1 MNRALKCI
9 TLMILL
15 IFSFKIFLQ
24 PSFAAEQ
31 QKKAYE
37 HIEITEEEFN
47 KQKLKVKKK
56 IKKVQEEKNGNPETV
71 IPKTMTKTV
80 SSYKKEFN
88 SGPPKKLQELP
99 KFDPSIYNDPVFDKV
114 KVDIKTGK
122 VLWLPEDGS
131 VKPFIADSTTPL
143 ELHEYEMLDLDR
155 SLKIGLHRSTKIKS
169 AIEQIN
175 LAVAQYEQV
184 KTVKNATLQLD
195 GIGQLQ
201 GPSNSI
207 DLVIPG
213 IVNEKLVFSRDYN
226 IVGQLSLQQ
235 LITTFGR
242 IEHNIAAS
250 FINIKA
256 TQEKMET
263 EKSNVVFSVKQSFYY
278 VLKMEA
284 LIRVAV
290 DYVNQSKDYLNN
302 AYSLYKNGMV
312 SRYDVVR
319 SELSVSEAM
328 QSLVTAKMNFMLANA
343 NYLYNLDYGHDY
355 TFHLVAREKNVLK
368 DSVKLDDLYVSGL
381 TNRHEIKE
389 LDENIR
395 AAKELLEAARKN
407 NTPSVYLS
415 GQYNQM
421 TKTSV
426 SEEYSWNVGL
436 SVSIPVLDGGIRE
449 AKIKEAESNIR
460 YAEIAMDSLQK
471 QIKLQIEQ
479 SFLKLKEAKVIFK
492 AALKDVQTSEEGY
505 RMSKIRYKNG
515 LSTTV
520 EMEDS
525 IRTLNR
531 SSVNFIDAIC
541 NYRIALAELEN
552 SIGRDFTP
560 EELEKFGGIQS
571 EK

>member
-1 MNRALKCI
+1 MKRALKCI
-9 TLMILL
+9 TILIVL
-15 IFSFKIFLQ
+15 VFSLKSFLL
-24 PSFAAEQ
+24 PSFAEDRE
-31 QKKAYE
+31 KKAYE
-37 HIEITEEEFN
+37 HVEMTEKDFN
-47 KQKLKVKKK
+47 KKNTEIKTHLIKVLKNKPEKS
-56 IKKVQEEKNGNPETV
+56 KVVSPEANS
-71 IPKTMTKTV
+71 V
-80 SSYKKEFN
+80 SSESKFEM
-88 SGPPKKLQELP
+88 GPPKKLKELP

-114 KVDIKTGK
+114 KVDMKTGK
-122 VLWLPEDGS
+122 ILWLPDDGS
-131 VKPFIADSTTPL
+131 VKPFVADATTPP
-143 ELHEYEMLDLDR
+143 ELHNYEILDIDQ

-169 AIEQIN
+169 AVEQIN

-195 GIGQLQ
+195 GVAQLQ

-207 DLVIPG
+207 DLIIPG
-213 IVNEKLVFSRDYN
+213 IVNEKLIFSRDYN
-226 IVGQLSLQQ
+226 IAGQLSLQQ

-250 FINIKA
+250 FINIRA
-256 TQEKMET
+256 TQEKMQT
-263 EKSNVVFSVKQSFYY
+263 EKSNVIYSIKQSFYY

-328 QSLVTAKMNFMLANA
+328 QSLVTSKMNYMLANS
-343 NYLYNLDYGHDY
+343 NFLFNLDYGQEY
-355 TFHLVAREKNVLK
+355 TFNLIAREKNILK
-368 DSVKLDDLYVSGL
+368 DNVKLNDLYASGL
-381 TNRHEIKE
+381 ANRHEIRE
-389 LDENIR
+389 MDENIQ
-395 AAKELLEAARKN
+395 ASKELLEAAKKN
-407 NTPSVYLS
+407 NNPSVYLS
-415 GQYNQM
+415 GQYNRM

-436 SVSIPVLDGGIRE
+436 SVNIPILDGGIRD

-479 SFLKLKEAKVIFK
+479 SFLKLKEARVIFR

-531 SSVNFIDAIC
+531 SSVNFIDAVC
-541 NYRIALAELEN
+541 NYCIALAELEN

-560 EELEKFGGIQS
+560 EELEKFGGFHS
-571 EK
+571 EKY

>member
-9 TLMILL
+9 IIIIILILL
-15 IFSFKIFLQ
+15 LKSFSMPAF
-24 PSFAAEQ
+24 SDEQ
-31 QKKAYE
+31 KKKAYE
-37 HIEITEEEFN
+37 HVEMTEEEFN
-47 KQKLKVKKK
+47 RKRSDIKAKMKNIQVKKK
-56 IKKVQEEKNGNPETV
+56 EKPEIPISNKDSASLSKSKYDIGPIKKLKD
-71 IPKTMTKTV
+71 
-80 SSYKKEFN
+80 
-88 SGPPKKLQELP
+88 LP
-99 KFDPSIYNDPVFDKV
+99 KFDPSIYNDPVFDKI
-114 KVDIKTGK
+114 KVDMKTGK
-122 VLWLPEDGS
+122 ILWLPEDGS
-131 VKPFIADSTTPL
+131 IKPFTAETSTPL
-143 ELHEYEMLDLDR
+143 ELHEYEILDLER
-155 SLKIGLHRSTKIKS
+155 SIKIGLYRSTRIKS
-169 AIEQIN
+169 AVEQIN
-175 LAVAQYEQV
+175 LAVAQYDQI
-184 KTVKNATLQLD
+184 KTVKNTTLQLD
-195 GIGQLQ
+195 GIAQLQ

-207 DLVIPG
+207 NLTIPG
-213 IVNEKLVFSRDYN
+213 IVNEKLIFSRDYN
-226 IVGQLSLQQ
+226 IVGQLTLQQ

-256 TQEKMET
+256 TQEKMES
-263 EKSNVVFSVKQSFYY
+263 EKSNVIYSIKQSFFY

-302 AYSLYKNGMV
+302 AYSLYRNGMV

-328 QSLVTAKMNFMLANA
+328 QSLVTAKMNYMLANA
-343 NYLYNLDYGHDY
+343 NFLYNLDYSHNY
-355 TFHLVAREKNVLK
+355 TFHLITRERNVLK
-368 DSVKLDDLYVSGL
+368 DSVNLEDLYASGM
-381 TNRHEIKE
+381 TNRHEIRE
-389 LDENIR
+389 MDENIL
-395 AAKELLEAARKN
+395 AAKELLEAAKKN

-436 SVSIPVLDGGIRE
+436 SVTIPILDGGIKV

-460 YAEIAMDSLQK
+460 YAEIAMESLKK

-479 SFLKLKEAKVIFK
+479 SFLKLKEARVIFR

-531 SSVNFIDAIC
+531 SSVNFIDAVC
-541 NYRIALAELEN
+541 NYCIALAELEN

-560 EELEKFGGIQS
+560 EELEQFGGIHI

>member
-1 MNRALKCI
+1 MNRALQCI
-9 TLMILL
+9 TLIIIL
-15 IFSFKIFLQ
+15 IFSLKSFSQ
-24 PSFAAEQ
+24 PAFSDEP
-31 QKKAYE
+31 QKKPYNHVE
-37 HIEITEEEFN
+37 MTEEEFN
-47 KQKLKVKKK
+47 RKKTE
-56 IKKVQEEKNGNPETV
+56 IKANFTKAPKNKPEKPETAA
-71 IPKTMTKTV
+71 PKADTGP
-80 SSYKKEFN
+80 SSENKYEL
-88 SGPPKKLQELP
+88 GPSRKLRDLP

-114 KVDIKTGK
+114 KVDMKTGK
-122 VLWLPEDGS
+122 ILWLPEDGS
-131 VKPFIADSTTPL
+131 AKPFEADASTPP
-143 ELHEYEMLDLDR
+143 ELHDYEILDIDR
-155 SLKIGLHRSTKIKS
+155 SIKIGLHRSTKIKS
-169 AIEQIN
+169 AMEQIN

-195 GIGQLQ
+195 GIAQLQ
-201 GPSNSI
+201 GPGNSI

-213 IVNEKLVFSRDYN
+213 IVNEKLIFSRDYN

-250 FINIKA
+250 FINIRS
-256 TQEKMET
+256 TQEKMQS
-263 EKSNVVFSVKQSFYY
+263 EKSNVIYSIKQSFYY

-328 QSLVTAKMNFMLANA
+328 QSLVTAKMNYMLANA
-343 NYLYNLDYGHDY
+343 NFLFNLDYGDEFA
-355 TFHLVAREKNVLK
+355 FHAIAREKYVLK
-368 DSVKLDDLYVSGL
+368 DSVKLNDLYASGL
-381 TNRHEIKE
+381 ANRHEIKE
-389 LDENIR
+389 LDENIQ
-395 AAKELLEAARKN
+395 ASKELLEAAKKN
-407 NTPSVYLS
+407 NTPNVYLS

-479 SFLKLKEAKVIFK
+479 SFLKLKEARVIFR

-505 RMSKIRYKNG
+505 RMSRIRYKNG

-531 SSVNFIDAIC
+531 SSVNFIDATC
-541 NYRIALAELEN
+541 NYCIALAELEN

-560 EELEKFGGIQS
+560 EELEEFGGIHS